1 MEKSTMTGFQ
11 QSFPRIAIASIEG
24 TARSVRHRQQ
34 QFIVLFNS
42 LLRLKLD
49 LVDAIKN
56 DFNFSD
62 AEALFEYSLTLK
74 EIKTHYENLNM
85 GIENAKRRSFETGE
99 DNKDHTVPF
108 KAAVYIA
115 SQRSL
120 FSTLAPL
127 AAAMAAGN
135 CIILEVSKILG
146 CVGPLNQ
153 H

>member
-1 MEKSTMTGFQ
+1 MAMQELATLSVFQ
-11 QSFPRIAIASIEG
+11 QLFPRIAIASIEG

-34 QFIVLFNS
+34 QLIILFNS
-42 LLRLKLD
+42 LLRLKFD

-62 AEALFEYSLTLK
+62 AEALLEYSLTLK
-74 EIKTHYENLNM
+74 EIKTHYESLNM
-85 GIENAKRRSFETGE
+85 VIENAKRRSFETGE
-99 DNKDHTVPF
+99 DNRDHSVPF

-115 SQRSL
+115 PEKGL

-135 CIILEVSKILG
+135 CVVLEVSKFMT
-146 CVGPLNQ
+146 CK
-153 H
+153 